1 MAPFLVGVLA
11 ASVWL
16 RRRHAARRVLAAGT
30 RMRQITAAPA
40 PDAAQSEAGQALKGT
55 GIEPAAAPGAP
66 QSETAQA
73 LKGTGIEPAAA
84 PGAPQSE
91 TAQAMKGPQVEP
103 ARRFEREPI
112 DIVTVVDDLL
122 LAGR

>member
-16 RRRHAARRVLAAGT
+16 RRRQAARRVLAAGP

-40 PDAAQSEAGQALKGT
+40 PDASQSEAGQALKGT

-73 LKGTGIEPAAA
+73 LKEPR
-84 PGAPQSE
+84 SE
-91 TAQAMKGPQVEP
+91 TAPALKGPQDEP
-103 ARRFEREPI
+103 TRRFDREPI

>member
-16 RRRHAARRVLAAGT
+16 RRRHAVRRVLAAGA

-55 GIEPAAAPGAP
+55 GIEPAAAPD
-66 QSETAQA
+66 
-73 LKGTGIEPAAA
+73 
-84 PGAPQSE
+84 APQSE

>member
-1 MAPFLVGVLA
+1 MLLRIAPFLVGALA

-16 RRRHAARRVLAAGT
+16 RRRQVGRRALSAAGVVP
-30 RMRQITAAPA
+30 QIQTAPAADVPPIGAAPA
-40 PDAAQSEAGQALKGT
+40 G
-55 GIEPAAAPGAP
+55 EPP
-66 QSETAQA
+66 Q
-73 LKGTGIEPAAA
+73 I
-84 PGAPQSE
+84 
-91 TAQAMKGPQVEP
+91 EP